1 MPGPQ
6 FETPAEIR
14 AIRALGGD
22 AVGMSTVTEAL
33 TAAHCGLPLLGISVI
48 TNLAAG
54 MTGSAV
60 TGEGGQRDRRRRR
73 RPLQPVS
80 DKDRRGDGRMT
91 TTFRADE
98 GLAFLLQYENVA
110 WYDAGEV
117 RILDRRVYPAKT
129 EFVTCRTHVEVAQAI
144 RDMVTQSAGPYTAAA
159 MGMALAAYECREK
172 TEAEQLAFLAAADGT
187 ISNARPTTAKRMKLV
202 CDGCLEAA
210 KLALREG
217 RPVDLAIREHAVNA
231 NNRRYSKVNEI
242 AKYLVPLIPAGGTV
256 MTQCFGETIVGMMLK
271 EAKLAGKDFRLFCP
285 ETRPYFQG
293 ARLTATVCRDM
304 GFDVTVITDNM
315 PAFVMEREH
324 VDLFTCAAD
333 AICLDG
339 YVVNKVGT
347 LQIAICANHFG
358 IPTFVTGAPDIGHE
372 TKDTVRIEMRD
383 PDFTLQAMGVRTAAA
398 GVKGYYPAFDMT
410 PPHLISG
417 IVTDRGVFSPFDLHR
432 YFQSGGAGEK
442 DPPPPPPPPPPPR
455 RFPLSGEMS
464 RREQKGG
471 CWLGAAE
478 TERLLQICMKKP
490 NRKFSLRFG
499 KEEMSTEDKRR
510 RLRRLVPPW
519 SFLTRLRR
527 PYLFSRKRKDR
538 GEKECVG
545 DAGRNLP
552 LNLGKAQCFS
562 LAFHTRLTLRVF
574 TTRRLIR
581 YTGFVSSCV

>member
-1 MPGPQ
+1 
-6 FETPAEIR
+6 
-14 AIRALGGD
+14 
-22 AVGMSTVTEAL
+22 
-33 TAAHCGLPLLGISVI
+33 
-48 TNLAAG
+48 
-54 MTGSAV
+54 
-60 TGEGGQRDRRRRR
+60 
-73 RPLQPVS
+73 
-80 DKDRRGDGRMT
+80 MT

-129 EFVTCRTHVEVAQAI
+129 EFVTCRTHGEVAQAI

-172 TEAEQLAFLAAADGT
+172 TEAEQLAFLATADGT

-217 RPVDLAIREHAVNA
+217 RPLDLAIREHAVNA

-242 AKYLVPLIPAGGTV
+242 AKYLVPLIPTGGTV

-372 TKDTVRIEMRD
+372 TKGTVRIEMRD

-417 IVTDRGVFSPFDLHR
+417 IVTDRGVN
-432 YFQSGGAGEK
+432 AC
-442 DPPPPPPPPPPPR
+442 PP
-455 RFPLSGEMS
+455 LAIGVGI
-464 RREQKGG
+464 GG
-471 CWLGAAE
+471 CITTATHLSKKALLRKVGSHNPNPKVAEFENILSDAINKIGVGPQGLGGSESLLGLNVE
-478 TERLLQICMKKP
+478 TICRHP
-490 NRKFSLRFG
+490 ATLAVSV
-499 KEEMSTEDKRR
+499 STGCWAHRRATLAIDKDGNCDMITHKGA
-510 RLRRLVPPW
+510 V
-519 SFLTRLRR
+519 
-527 PYLFSRKRKDR
+527 
-538 GEKECVG
+538 
-545 DAGRNLP
+545 
-552 LNLGKAQCFS
+552 
-562 LAFHTRLTLRVF
+562 
-574 TTRRLIR
+574 I
-581 YTGFVSSCV
+581 